1 MVSSEYIVA
10 RYISFFMIII
20 VPALF
25 VLDDK
30 MRKIRNKKNLA
41 KIDKVNDGIV
51 KYRFTEEFIESDSY
65 RIHCYYKKEWIKYL
79 FFYEENMAILSQDY
93 MAIIIPSVSDE
104 IRQKMKKIYSD
115 IEILNDNTN

>member
-1 MVSSEYIVA
+1 
-10 RYISFFMIII
+10 MIII

-79 FFYEENMAILSQDY
+79 FFYEEHFLFLIQEALRKESPFPVHTDQFRY
-93 MAIIIPSVSDE
+93 QIP
-104 IRQKMKKIYSD
+104 Q
-115 IEILNDNTN
+115 NQ